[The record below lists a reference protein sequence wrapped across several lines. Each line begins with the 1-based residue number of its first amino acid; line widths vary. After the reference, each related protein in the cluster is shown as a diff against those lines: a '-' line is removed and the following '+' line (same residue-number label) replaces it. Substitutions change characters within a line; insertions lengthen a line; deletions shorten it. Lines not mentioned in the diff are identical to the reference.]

1 MNKDTNI
8 IEIRPIVAPNDL
20 QAMFSPS
27 TQDIEFIINSR
38 KEIANILTGKDKRM
52 LVVVGPCSIH
62 DYDSAIDYAKQLK
75 QMTEL
80 NKNLYLVMR
89 VYFEKPRSRT
99 GWKGYIYD
107 PYHDNTNN
115 INKGLELARK
125 LLLEIVRMGL
135 PVGCEFLDLITPQY
149 ISDLVSW
156 GAIGA
161 RTSES
166 QTHRQLTS
174 GLSMPVGFK
183 NLTSGDCEK
192 AINGIISAMGSHN
205 FMSIDNYGKV
215 SQVTTRGNNSS
226 HLILR
231 GGEEPNYQEKYVV
244 EVTKM
249 LEKEN
254 INTGIIIDC
263 SHGNSQSDYNRQLLA
278 ALYVKRLRIL
288 DKYPVRGI
296 MLESNIHKGKQAI
309 SKSMQYGISVTDAC
323 IDVATT
329 RTLLKLLN
337 DTNISQ
343 GATLGENR
351 KIIRDYDKLIYTI
364 LKLQEEQE
372 QEQEQELTLKNTNVQ
387 TKYLFER
394 DKEIAEFCRGRIQEE
409 NLMLM
414 VSMRFAISER
424 IAEIKFLNNPFD
436 YLNKTKDF
444 MKLVTDREIE
454 LENLNMF
461 NDPVYLRIMDLSKS
475 IQVEYLEK
483 FTSEV
488 KIGYL
493 FGRGTFSHEAL
504 TQNFRGIHKSYE
516 SANELRLALENKEV
530 DFMLLPTYNSLIGGI
545 FPIESYWTKHGSV
558 DHKINL
564 NLYSNKNLKSHQAE
578 ILFLESHVQ
587 MEAEQ
592 YIVRNFNAN
601 IKIVP
606 VRTSKDG
613 CVECI
618 KQVNCVAMTISS
630 VQNNS
635 NFLYAIDTDIVEH
648 NVTTFT
654 LISI

>member
-8 IEIRPIVAPNDL
+8 IEIRPILAPIDL
-20 QAMFSPS
+20 QAKFSPS
-27 TQDIEFIINSR
+27 AEDIEFITNSR
-38 KEIANILTGKDKRM
+38 NEIANILTGKDKRM

-62 DYDSAIDYAKQLK
+62 DYDSAIDYAKQLRQLK
-75 QMTEL
+75 DG

-107 PYHDNTNN
+107 PYHNNTND

-249 LEKEN
+249 LEREK
-254 INTGIIIDC
+254 IDTGIIIDC

-278 ALYVKRLRIL
+278 AMYIKRMRLL
-288 DKYPVRGI
+288 DKYPIRGI
-296 MLESNIHKGKQAI
+296 MLESHINKGKQAI
-309 SKSMQYGISVTDAC
+309 STNMKYGVSVTDAC
-323 IDVATT
+323 IDIDTT
-329 RTLLKLLN
+329 RSLLGLLN
-337 DTNISQ
+337 ENNIVPGNS
-343 GATLGENR
+343 LGENR
-351 KIIRDYDKLIYTI
+351 KIIRDYDKIIYAI
-364 LKLQEEQE
+364 LNSQPAIN
-372 QEQEQELTLKNTNVQ
+372 LKNVTVL
-387 TKYLFER
+387 TKYLYER
-394 DKEIAEFCRGRIQEE
+394 DKDIAEFCRGRYQEE

-424 IAEIKFLNNPFD
+424 IADIKFSLNPFD
-436 YLNKTKDF
+436 YLYKAKDF

-454 LENLNMF
+454 LENLNLF

-483 FTSEV
+483 YTSEV
-488 KIGYL
+488 RIGYL

-516 SANELRLALENKEV
+516 SANELRQALENGLI
-530 DFMLLPTYNSLIGGI
+530 DYMLLPTYNSLIGGI
-545 FPIESYWTKHGSV
+545 IPIESYWTKHGSI

-564 NLYSNKNLKSHQAE
+564 NLYSNANLKPESAE
-578 ILFLESHVQ
+578 ILYLEAHVQ
-587 MEAEQ
+587 MEAEH
-592 YIVRNFNAN
+592 YIKKHFTKE
-601 IKIVP
+601 ITIVP

-618 KQVNCVAMTISS
+618 KQNKAAMTISS

-635 NFLYAIDTDIVEH
+635 NFLYTIDTNIVDH

>member
-20 QAMFSPS
+20 QAMFTPS
-27 TQDIEFIINSR
+27 SKDIEFITNSR
-38 KEIANILTGKDKRM
+38 KEIASILNGEDKRM

-62 DYDSAIDYAKQLK
+62 DYDSAIDYAKQLQ
-75 QMTEL
+75 QMKES
-80 NKNLYLVMR
+80 NANLYLVMR

-192 AINGIISAMGSHN
+192 AINGIVSAMGAHN
-205 FMSIDNYGKV
+205 FLSIDNYGKV

-231 GGEEPNYQEKYVV
+231 GGDEPNYQEKYVA
-244 EVTKM
+244 EVTNM
-249 LEKEN
+249 LEKEQ

-288 DKYPVRGI
+288 NKYPVRGI
-296 MLESNIHKGKQAI
+296 MLESHINKGKQII
-309 SKSMQYGISVTDAC
+309 SKSMKYGVSVTDGC
-323 IDVATT
+323 IDVSTT
-329 RTLLKLLN
+329 RTLLSLLN
-337 DTNISQ
+337 ATNISQ
-343 GATLGENR
+343 GSTLGENR

-364 LKLQEEQE
+364 LKSQEGVDCQE
-372 QEQEQELTLKNTNVQ
+372 MNLKNTTVL
-387 TKYLFER
+387 TKHLFER
-394 DKEIAEFCRGRIQEE
+394 DKEIAEFCRGRFQEE

-424 IAEIKFLNNPFD
+424 IAEIKFSNSPYD

-454 LENLNMF
+454 LENLTMF

-483 FTSEV
+483 FTSSI

-504 TQNFRGIHKSYE
+504 TQNFRGVHKSYE
-516 SANELRLALENKEV
+516 SANELRLALENKEI
-530 DFMLLPTYNSLIGGI
+530 DYMLLPTYNSLIGGI

-564 NLYSNKNLKSHQAE
+564 NLYSNKNLKPAQAE
-578 ILFLESHVQ
+578 ILYLESHVQ

>member
-8 IEIRPIVAPNDL
+8 IEIKPIVTPNDL
-20 QAMFSPS
+20 LNMYYPS
-27 TQDIEFIINSR
+27 KEDIDFIVDSR
-38 KEIANILTGKDKRM
+38 KDITNILNGTNNRM
-52 LVVVGPCSIH
+52 LVIVGPCSIH
-62 DYDSAIDYAKQLK
+62 DYDSAIDYAKQLLQLK
-75 QMTEL
+75 NS

-107 PYHDNTNN
+107 PYVDNTNN

-125 LLLEIVRMGL
+125 LLLEIVRLRL

-192 AINGIISAMGSHN
+192 AVNGIISAMGSHN
-205 FMSIDNYGKV
+205 FMSIDNFGKV

-231 GGEEPNYQEKYVV
+231 GGDEPNYQEKYVE
-244 EVTKM
+244 EVTNM
-249 LEKEN
+249 LKKEN

-278 ALYVKRLRIL
+278 ALYIKRLRL
-288 DKYPVRGI
+288 LNKYPIRGI
-296 MLESNIHKGKQAI
+296 MLESHINKGKQTI
-309 SKSMQYGISVTDAC
+309 STNMKYGVSVTDSC
-323 IDVATT
+323 IDIETT
-329 RTLLKLLN
+329 RSLLALLN
-337 DTNISQ
+337 ETNLVS
-343 GATLGENR
+343 GNTLGENR
-351 KIIRDYDKLIYTI
+351 KIIRDYDKIIYGI
-364 LKLQEEQE
+364 LNSQEEE
-372 QEQEQELTLKNTNVQ
+372 VNLKNTTVLTNHI
-387 TKYLFER
+387 FER
-394 DKEIAEFCRGRIQEE
+394 DKEIADFCRGRYREE
-409 NLMLM
+409 DLMLM

-424 IAEIKFLNNPFD
+424 IADIKFASNPFD
-436 YLNKTKDF
+436 YLNISKDF

-454 LENLNMF
+454 LDNLKLF
-461 NDPVYLRIMDLSKS
+461 NDPVYLRIMDLSKG

-483 FTSEV
+483 YTSEV

-493 FGRGTFSHEAL
+493 YGRGTFSHEAL
-504 TQNFRGIHKSYE
+504 TQNFRGQHKSYE
-516 SANELRLALENKEV
+516 SVNELRLALENKEI

-545 FPIESYWTKHGSV
+545 FPMESYWTKHGSV

-564 NLYSNKNLKSHQAE
+564 NLYSNKNLKAKDAH
-578 ILFLESHVQ
+578 ILYLEAHVQ

-592 YIVRNFNAN
+592 YIKKNFRNN
-601 IKIVP
+601 ITIVQ

-630 VQNNS
+630 AQNNS
-635 NFLYAIDTDIVEH
+635 NFLFPIDTDIVEH

-654 LISI
+654 LISL

>member
-8 IEIRPIVAPNDL
+8 IEIKPIVTPNDL
-20 QAMFSPS
+20 HTMYSPCK
-27 TQDIEFIINSR
+27 TDCDFIVNSR
-38 KEIANILTGKDKRM
+38 CDITNILNGTDNRM
-52 LVVVGPCSIH
+52 LVIVGPCSIH
-62 DYDSAIDYAKQLK
+62 DYDSAIDYAKQLVQLK
-75 QMTEL
+75 ES

-107 PYHDNTNN
+107 PYVDNTNN

-125 LLLEIVRMGL
+125 LLLEIVRLGL

-192 AINGIISAMGSHN
+192 AVNGIISAMGSHN
-205 FMSIDNYGKV
+205 FMSIDDHGRV

-231 GGEEPNYQEKYVV
+231 GGDEPNYQEKYVE
-244 EVTKM
+244 EVTNM
-249 LEKEN
+249 LAKEN
-254 INTGIIIDC
+254 INTGLIIDC

-278 ALYVKRLRIL
+278 ALYVKRLRL
-288 DKYPVRGI
+288 LNKYPIRGL
-296 MLESNIHKGKQAI
+296 MLESHINKGKQII
-309 SKSMQYGISVTDAC
+309 SANMKYGVSVTDSC
-323 IDVATT
+323 IDIGTT
-329 RTLLKLLN
+329 KSLLTLLN
-337 DTNISQ
+337 ESNVVP
-343 GATLGENR
+343 GNTLGENR
-351 KIIRDYDKLIYTI
+351 KIIRDYDKIIHAI
-364 LKLQEEQE
+364 LNSQTEIN
-372 QEQEQELTLKNTNVQ
+372 LKNTTVL
-387 TKYLFER
+387 TKYIFER
-394 DKEIAEFCRGRIQEE
+394 DKEIADFCRGRYREE
-409 NLMLM
+409 ELMLM

-424 IAEIKFLNNPFD
+424 IADIKFSMNPFD

-454 LENLNMF
+454 LDNLKLF

-475 IQVEYLEK
+475 IQVTYLEK
-483 FTSEV
+483 FVSDI

-493 FGRGTFSHEAL
+493 YGKGTFSHEAL
-504 TQNFRGIHKSYE
+504 TQNMRGQHIAYTSVN
-516 SANELRLALENKEV
+516 ALRQALENRAI
-530 DFMLLPTYNSLIGGI
+530 DYMFLPTYNSLIGGI
-545 FPIESYWTKHGSV
+545 FPIESYWAKHGSV

-564 NLYSNKNLKSHQAE
+564 NLYSNKNLKPKDCE
-578 ILFLESHVQ
+578 ILYLESHVQ
-587 MEAEQ
+587 MEAEH
-592 YIVRNFNAN
+592 YIAKNFSN
-601 IKIVP
+601 KTLIVA
-606 VRTSKDG
+606 VQTSKDG
-613 CVECI
+613 CIECI
-618 KQVNCVAMTISS
+618 KQAHCVSMTISS

-635 NFLYAIDTDIVEH
+635 NFLYTIDTDIVAH

-654 LISI
+654 LISL

>member
-20 QAMFSPS
+20 QAMFTPS
-27 TQDIEFIINSR
+27 SKDIEFINNSR
-38 KEIANILTGKDKRM
+38 KEITAILNGEDKRM

-62 DYDSAIDYAKQLK
+62 DYDSAIDYANLLK
-75 QMTEL
+75 QMKYS

-125 LLLEIVRMGL
+125 LLLEIVRMGV

-192 AINGIISAMGSHN
+192 AINGIVSAMGAHN
-205 FMSIDNYGKV
+205 FLSIDNYGKV

-231 GGEEPNYQEKYVV
+231 GGDEPNYQEKYVV

-249 LEKEN
+249 LEKEQ

-288 DKYPVRGI
+288 NKYPIRGI
-296 MLESNIHKGKQAI
+296 MLESHINKGKQQI
-309 SKSMQYGISVTDAC
+309 SKEMKYGISVTDGC

-329 RTLLKLLN
+329 RTLLSLLN
-337 DTNISQ
+337 ETNISQ
-343 GATLGENR
+343 GSTLGENR

-364 LKLQEEQE
+364 LKSQEGQAIN
-372 QEQEQELTLKNTNVQ
+372 LKNTTVL
-387 TKYLFER
+387 TKHLFER
-394 DKEIAEFCRGRIQEE
+394 DKEIAEFCRGRLQEE

-424 IAEIKFLNNPFD
+424 IAEIKFTNNPYD

-454 LENLNMF
+454 LENLTMF

-483 FTSEV
+483 FTSSI

-516 SANELRLALENKEV
+516 TANELRQALENKEI
-530 DFMLLPTYNSLIGGI
+530 DYMLLPTYNSLIGGI

-564 NLYSNKNLKSHQAE
+564 NLYSNKNLKQGQAE
-578 ILFLESHVQ
+578 ILYLESHVQ
-587 MEAEQ
+587 MEAER
-592 YIVRNFNAN
+592 YIAKKFHPN
-601 IKIVP
+601 IQIVH

-613 CVECI
+613 CIECI

>member
-20 QAMFSPS
+20 QAMFTPS
-27 TQDIEFIINSR
+27 SKDVEFINNSR
-38 KEIANILTGKDKRM
+38 KEIAAILSGEDKRM

-62 DYDSAIDYAKQLK
+62 DYDSAIDYANQLK
-75 QMTEL
+75 HMKDS

-125 LLLEIVRMGL
+125 LLLEIVRMGV

-192 AINGIISAMGSHN
+192 AINGIVSAMGAHN
-205 FMSIDNYGKV
+205 FLSIDNYGKV

-231 GGEEPNYQEKYVV
+231 GGDEPNYQEKYVA
-244 EVTKM
+244 EVTKV
-249 LEKEN
+249 LEKEK

-288 DKYPVRGI
+288 NKYPVRGI
-296 MLESNIHKGKQAI
+296 MLESNINKGKQQI
-309 SKSMQYGISVTDAC
+309 SKEMKYGVSVTDGC

-329 RTLLKLLN
+329 RTLLSLLN
-337 DTNISQ
+337 ETNISQ
-343 GATLGENR
+343 GSTLGENR
-351 KIIRDYDKLIYTI
+351 KIIRDYDKLIYSI
-364 LKLQEEQE
+364 LKSQEGSEI
-372 QEQEQELTLKNTNVQ
+372 TLKNTTVVA
-387 TKYLFER
+387 KHLFER
-394 DKEIAEFCRGRIQEE
+394 DKEIAEFCRGRFQEE

-424 IAEIKFLNNPFD
+424 IAEIKFTNNPYD

-461 NDPVYLRIMDLSKS
+461 NQPVYLRIMDLSKS

-483 FTSEV
+483 FTSTI

-516 SANELRLALENKEV
+516 SANELRLALENREI
-530 DFMLLPTYNSLIGGI
+530 DYMLLPTYNSLIGGI

-564 NLYSNKNLKSHQAE
+564 NLYSNKNLKHDQAN
-578 ILFLESHVQ
+578 ILYLESHVQ
-587 MEAEQ
+587 MEAER
-592 YIVRNFNAN
+592 YIAKKFHPD
-601 IKIVP
+601 IQIVH

-613 CVECI
+613 CIECI

-635 NFLYAIDTDIVEH
+635 NFLYTIDTDIVEH

>member
-8 IEIRPIVAPNDL
+8 IEIKSVVAPCDL
-20 QAMFSPS
+20 QAMFTPS
-27 TQDIEFIINSR
+27 KDDIDFIVNSR
-38 KEIANILTGKDKRM
+38 KEIANILNGSDKRM

-62 DYDSAIDYAKQLK
+62 NYDSAIDYAKQLRK
-75 QMTEL
+75 LKEA
-80 NKNLYLVMR
+80 NPNLYLVMR

-231 GGEEPNYQEKYVV
+231 GGEEPNYQEKYVS

-249 LEKEN
+249 LGREK

-278 ALYVKRLRIL
+278 ALYIKRMRLL
-288 DKYPVRGI
+288 EKYPIRGI
-296 MLESNIHKGKQAI
+296 MLESHINKGKQAI
-309 SKSMQYGISVTDAC
+309 SVNMKYGVSVTDGC
-323 IDVATT
+323 IDIKTT
-329 RTLLKLLN
+329 KTLLGLLN
-337 DTNISQ
+337 DNNIVS
-343 GATLGENR
+343 GNSLGENR
-351 KIIRDYDKLIYTI
+351 KIIRDYDKIIYAI
-364 LKLQEEQE
+364 LNSQDGMN
-372 QEQEQELTLKNTNVQ
+372 LKNTTVL

-394 DKEIAEFCRGRIQEE
+394 DKEIADFCRGRYQEE
-409 NLMLM
+409 ELMLM

-424 IAEIKFLNNPFD
+424 IAEIKFSMNPFD
-436 YLNKTKDF
+436 YLIKSKDF
-444 MKLVTDREIE
+444 MKLVTDRDIE
-454 LENLNMF
+454 LDNLKLF

-483 FTSEV
+483 HTSDI

-516 SANELRLALENKEV
+516 SANELRLALENREI
-530 DFMLLPTYNSLIGGI
+530 DYMLLPTYNSLIGGI
-545 FPIESYWTKHGSV
+545 FPMESYWTKHGSI

-564 NLYSNKNLKSHQAE
+564 NLYSNKNLDPKEAQF
-578 ILFLESHVQ
+578 LYLESHVQ

-592 YIVRNFNAN
+592 YIKKNFRNN
-601 IKIVP
+601 ISIVP

-635 NFLYAIDTDIVEH
+635 NFLHAIDTDIVEH

-654 LISI
+654 LIGL